1 MEQKRNIIGN
11 QSLSQGQPRVLKG
24 ATRTE
29 DDIGFASKIDRQSR
43 KLASASWSPSSFSML
58 SQGIDKNWSRHSHIS
73 HETSQLTTHPS
84 SPHLF
89 FFGSTFALA
98 QSPPWDIVTISSPSA
113 SSALLKLLSTSYWP
127 QVGIVACICINWY
140 PIYQYYQFEIGRR
153 SVCFPVKGDS
163 HPPQ

>member
-58 SQGIDKNWSRHSHIS
+58 SQGIDKNWNRPS
-73 HETSQLTTHPS
+73 HETSQIPTLGHRHHIVAIGIIS
-84 SPHLF
+84 FLKV
-89 FFGSTFALA
+89 AL
-98 QSPPWDIVTISSPSA
+98 DLVLA
-113 SSALLKLLSTSYWP
+113 SSWYSCLS
-127 QVGIVACICINWY
+127 ICINWY
-140 PIYQYYQFEIGRR
+140 PIYQYYQFEIDGRR